1 MRIEERQ
8 LTFVDLNNAQLGAV
22 KTGVMMMTSTIIDV
36 FDHQN
41 TVHWSGRCSE
51 DGSVQLLVREGC
63 EGNIMILALLL
74 VVNKSSHWM

>member
-1 MRIEERQ
+1 MS
-8 LTFVDLNNAQLGAV
+8 VDDNAYGDLIKAQVGAV
-22 KTGVMMMTSTIIDV
+22 KPVVMMMTSTIVDH

-41 TVHWSGRCSE
+41 TVFCSGGCSE
-51 DGSVQLLVREGC
+51 DGCVQLLVREGC